1 MPILA
6 TDQERLQR
14 QQQQALVT
22 AAPTG
27 SWRRSLLLVLVALL
41 ASVPFVRKP
50 LHIDDPADLQY
61 VRQIL
66 NEPLD
71 PYGFEFDWGEGPRPA
86 IRNYHPPLKFYYHAA
101 VLAVVFRGQDP
112 FRSDWLEEVLHLS
125 YLPFVWLIVVSVYRL
140 CGHFEVPAWSV
151 LLFWLFGPGFL
162 PGQNAMLDVPALALG
177 LTAAALLSGY
187 WADRRLRRALA
198 AGVVLAAGLLTKY
211 SVAIVWIVAA
221 YWLWL
226 ERAEWRAVLAVLL
239 PGVAAVALW
248 AVVSQLAYGTAH
260 PLMVLRGVPGQVGA
274 QSPGLNNLID
284 SVVFLGG
291 AVPAVVV
298 LLALRGGRLTLVLL
312 GAIPAA
318 LGLFTVR
325 RPELNIVGN
334 VRDLAREN
342 LVWWFVLAVAGAAL
356 VFVVGVTVLRAWRNG
371 AITRRRLVLAVWFA
385 VSLVLGSAAA
395 PFVAMRRVL
404 DTALVGSM
412 LVFAEVPVAGNGL
425 ARRWV
430 ELFVVPVTLLLNA
443 FLGYTAAISD
453 YELAAVYPKY
463 AAIMARDQR
472 KFTNKA
478 WCYGYWGWMF
488 YAERNGLKRYVPGRE
503 EPADGDMF
511 VWLDV
516 VAKPAVIPDSLRS
529 RLRDLFKE
537 YQWGNAPLRMMSKQ
551 AGAGYYS
558 NVWGPLPY
566 AWSQVP
572 VETLKAAVVEGPPP
586 QQRNDRSDEEASR

>member
-1 MPILA
+1 MATLAPEPVRQSRSAEKPARSVPIG
-6 TDQERLQR
+6 RH
-14 QQQQALVT
+14 
-22 AAPTG
+22 
-27 SWRRSLLLVLVALL
+27 LLLFVVAAL
-41 ASVPFVRKP
+41 ACLPFVRKP

-66 NEPLD
+66 RSPWD

-101 VLAVVFRGQDP
+101 ILAVVFRDDP
-112 FRSDWLEEVLHLS
+112 FRSEWLEEVLHLS
-125 YLPFVWLIVVSVYRL
+125 YLPFVWIIALSAYGL
-140 CGHFEVPAWSV
+140 CDYFEVRPWPV
-151 LLFWLFGPGFL
+151 LVLWLFGPGFL
-162 PGQNAMLDVPALALG
+162 PGQNAMLDVPSLALG
-177 LTAAALLSGY
+177 LASCALVARYLLS
-187 WADRRLRRALA
+187 RRTGLAVA
-198 AGVVLAAGLLTKY
+198 AGAVLAAALLTKY
-211 SVAIVWIVAA
+211 STAIVWIVLA

-226 ERAEWRAVLAVLL
+226 ERASVRGTAAVLL
-239 PGVAAVALW
+239 PGVFAVLLW
-248 AVVSQLAYGTAH
+248 GVVSYVAYGTVH

-274 QSPGLNNLID
+274 QSPGMTNVID
-284 SVVFLGG
+284 SIVFLGG
-291 AVPAVVV
+291 AVPGVLL
-298 LLALRGGRLTLVLL
+298 LLALRGGRSLLVLL
-312 GAIPAA
+312 TAVAAA
-318 LGLFTVR
+318 LGLFTIR
-325 RPELNIVGN
+325 RPELNVVGS
-334 VRDLAREN
+334 VRDLSREN
-342 LVWWFVLAVAGAAL
+342 LVWWFVLATAGAAL
-356 VFVVGVTVLRAWRNG
+356 VVAALLALIRFRREDPVH
-371 AITRRRLVLAVWFA
+371 RRRLVLVVWFFA
-385 VSLVLGSAAA
+385 GLILGSAAA

-404 DTALVGSM
+404 DAALTGSM
-412 LVFAEVPVAGNGL
+412 LLFASVDQAENGL
-425 ARRWV
+425 VRRW
-430 ELFVVPVTLLLNA
+430 LTFAVVPLALLVNT

-463 AAIMARDQR
+463 AAIMARDQL

-516 VAKPAVIPDSLRS
+516 VAKPAVIPESLRT
-529 RLRDLFKE
+529 RLRQLFKE

-572 VETLKAAVVEGPPP
+572 VETLQAAVVEGPPP
-586 QQRNDRSDEEASR
+586 DGTGGTADQ